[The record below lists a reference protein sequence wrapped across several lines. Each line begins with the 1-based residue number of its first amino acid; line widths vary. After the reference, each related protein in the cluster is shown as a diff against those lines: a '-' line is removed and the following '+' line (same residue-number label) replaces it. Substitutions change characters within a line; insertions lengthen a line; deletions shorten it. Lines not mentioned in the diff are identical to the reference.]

1 MLGMRRFLY
10 TVLVILFV
18 VGLMLVPAV
27 NAEEAAKPKF
37 DPGGWL
43 KVDGYFIRGG
53 VNSLDAPRW
62 AVDDDDTNG
71 AVDTFTGT
79 VQRSRFWLGY
89 GDLRLSDKVTSNF
102 YAEID
107 LGNLGDIPDSSKYNS
122 NQIRFRQLYADLTFP
137 SHSWRIGQAW
147 DIFSPLNPTT
157 FNNGGNFWFGG
168 NAGHRRPQVRWT
180 SGSDQSETSRF
191 TGQLSVNANLAMTDG
206 QNSGE
211 DYGFPVLMGR
221 LAYGFA
227 GGGEK
232 KATVGMSGVWGK
244 EEVDGLVDDADQYA
258 LGLDLDLPI
267 SDKVS
272 LKGEIQSG
280 KNTDTY
286 MFGEGINL
294 TTGNEIS
301 GTGAW
306 GQILY
311 RIDERFLFTGYLGI
325 DDIDGGELNNG
336 DREGNTVI
344 AANIRYDFLKVC
356 AVGFEYEHFD
366 TQYKG
371 ISDKT
376 ADLFWFTFIYDL

>member
-1 MLGMRRFLY
+1 MLIVGKIIHAALAVIFIIGL
-10 TVLVILFV
+10 VLIPV
-18 VGLMLVPAV
+18 VHAQ
-27 NAEEAAKPKF
+27 EAAKPKF

-53 VNSLDAPRW
+53 VNSLDGPRW
-62 AVDDDDTNG
+62 AVDDNDVNG
-71 AVDTFTGT
+71 TVNTFTGT
-79 VQRSRFWLGY
+79 IQNTRFWLGY

-102 YAEID
+102 YGEID
-107 LGNLGDIPDSSKYNS
+107 LINLGDIPDSSKYNS
-122 NQIRFRQLYADLTFP
+122 NQIRFRLLYADLNFP

-147 DIFSPLNPTT
+147 DIFSPLNSTT
-157 FNNGGNFWFGG
+157 FNTNGDFRFGG
-168 NAGHRRPQVRWT
+168 NAGYRRPQVRWT
-180 SGSDQSETSRF
+180 SSSDQSRF

-211 DYGFPVLMGR
+211 DSGYPVLMGR

-232 KATVGMSGVWGK
+232 KATVGVSGVWGK

-267 SDKVS
+267 SEKIS
-272 LKGEIQSG
+272 FMGEIQSG
-280 KNTDTY
+280 KNTDAY
-286 MFGEGINL
+286 KFGEGINL
-294 TTGNEIS
+294 TTGNEIGTTS
-301 GTGAW
+301 GW

-311 RIDERFLFTGYLGI
+311 RIDEKYLFAGYLGI
-325 DDIDGGELNNG
+325 EDIDSGDLNNG
-336 DREGNTVI
+336 DREGNTVL
-344 AANIRYDFLKVC
+344 AVHFRYDFLKVC

-366 TQYKG
+366 TSYKG
-371 ISDKT
+371 TSDET